1 MNSTRNLHRNP
12 GQRVIA
18 GVCSGIAEYLSL
30 DPVIVRLVFFLLA
43 VIAGGGVLIYVIL
56 WIILPKN
63 DLEFDYQKFQSKST
77 NPPYENG
84 PDGSNPAGETFG
96 IPVVPEKKS
105 SSLIMGIVLI
115 VIGVALLLPS
125 FFANIEFADLWP
137 IALIAVGLVLLKP
150 TLK

>member
-1 MNSTRNLHRNP
+1 MNSSKNLHRNP
-12 GQRVIA
+12 EQRVIA

-43 VIAGGGVLIYVIL
+43 VIAGGGVFIYIVL

-63 DLEFDYQKFQSKST
+63 DVVFDYQKFQSNST
-77 NPPYENG
+77 NASSETGYG
-84 PDGSNPAGETFG
+84 ASNPTGDPTGMPF
-96 IPVVPEKKS
+96 VPEKKS
-105 SSLIMGIVLI
+105 GSLVMGVVLI